1 MQAITPKCRLN
12 SPLGSLWCKLW
23 VFFFGVRGLGGLLP
37 KGGWEK
43 QWLHLLFPAVAVW
56 RGEHLLMRLLCSCL
70 CGQAGITG
78 RPFTPAQT
86 AVCSPSPSTPVR
98 AALSA
103 QSFPFLSLVV
113 VDCHLPHFT
122 LCIFDLAACVSVS
135 VSSPTVPLHSH
146 RSTNINSSSWEL
158 VQSFC
163 GGAYCVWCEGCRC
176 KQ

>member
-56 RGEHLLMRLLCSCL
+56 RGEHLLTRLLCSCL

-103 QSFPFLSLVV
+103 QSFPFLSLSVP
-113 VDCHLPHFT
+113 CCCRLPSTT
-122 LCIFDLAACVSVS
+122 LH
-135 VSSPTVPLHSH
+135 PLYLRSRRLCFRLCFFSH
-146 RSTNINSSSWEL
+146 RPSPLTQKHKHKQQQLGAGTVVLWRCVLRL
-158 VQSFC
+158 V
-163 GGAYCVWCEGCRC
+163 
-176 KQ
+176 